1 MASLLTGAVTTAW
14 IDPERASSP
23 AVFRYARARSP
34 ESRLQFPNPISEA
47 SPPTSR
53 TNSTGSSV
61 TSEVLPIHL
70 CFIPA
75 ANSTRLRSNTKRSAK
90 STHRA
95 SGRVVD
101 IDLRT
106 TSRPIPAGS
115 PAVIPIAGRMRETGE
130 LRLVDVLVLVF
141 LIHVLDV
148 ML

>member
-1 MASLLTGAVTTAW
+1 P
-14 IDPERASSP
+14 D
-23 AVFRYARARSP
+23 
-34 ESRLQFPNPISEA
+34 SRLHFPNPISEA
-47 SPPTSR
+47 APPTSR

-61 TSEVLPIHL
+61 TSEVLAIHL

-75 ANSTRLRSNTKRSAK
+75 ANSTRLRSNTKRSAN

-95 SGRVVD
+95 SGASGASGKVVE

-115 PAVIPIAGRMRETGE
+115 PAVIPIVGRMRETGKM
-130 LRLVDVLVLVF
+130 RLVDVLVLVF